1 MTRVQEERG
10 SVGKYELVKD
20 NVNEFK
26 RDMIVM
32 HPFPRQ
38 KEIPTWFDSDPRA
51 YYFQQIKNGMYVRM
65 AILSKILE

>member
-10 SVGKYELVKD
+10 SVGKYKLVKD

-26 RDMIVM
+26 KDMIVM

-38 KEIPTWFDSDPRA
+38 KEIPTWFDFDPRA
-51 YYFQQIKNGMYVRM
+51 YYFRQIKNGLYVRM
-65 AILSKILE
+65 AILSRILE

>member
-10 SVGKYELVKD
+10 SIGKYELVKD

-26 RDMIVM
+26 KDMIVM